1 MSSLIKWKDRKM
13 ENKDMEEYRR
23 LLQDLENKAQ
33 DQYDKT
39 VILLSTGAL
48 GVSFTF
54 IKDIVDFDSV
64 IVLQFLIG
72 AWISWGLSTA
82 AVLFSFYTSRTALR
96 KAIEALDEDKEND
109 HNTHDR
115 LTTVLNALSGT
126 FFLLGLVFMIVFVKN
141 NLGG

>member
-1 MSSLIKWKDRKM
+1 
-13 ENKDMEEYRR
+13 MEEYRR
-23 LLQDLENKAQ
+23 LLQNLENKAQ

-54 IKDIVDFDSV
+54 IKDIVDLENV

-82 AVLFSFYTSRTALR
+82 AVLFSFYTSRNALR
-96 KAIEALDEDKEND
+96 KAIEALDDDKEDDN
-109 HNTHDR
+109 NAQDR